1 MQRSAGPPQP
11 TTRRPRPDRTMAGRR
26 LWKPVQMVLSVRP
39 AKRSWTAKSV
49 DAPVDFSR
57 NAGRADRRKGGHR
70 CRERSIVHPEGE
82 NVSNKSLTIILPIHN
97 GERRLRG
104 CVSELLDL
112 ASELTPKFSIQ
123 IVDDGSTDSTFEI
136 AEELAVHY
144 PQITVQRHQHRRG
157 LGPII
162 DSAQRRFRSEVVIV
176 HDGVSRLDSGQ
187 IRRLWRERVAR
198 EAGSDQTTMSLGE
211 LIMIRHDQTAM
222 ADAHGRLIG
231 GQNQSAHFPTPLP
244 SPPDRAPT
252 KPTKPPAPRDDEN
265 RRDLG
270 RIPTLPRPSLLS
282 ALLTFAKAE

>member
-1 MQRSAGPPQP
+1 MRSS
-11 TTRRPRPDRTMAGRR
+11 RRDRTTAGWRCS
-26 LWKPVQMVLSVRP
+26 KPVKVVLSVRP
-39 AKRSWTAKSV
+39 AERSWTAESV

-57 NAGRADRRKGGHR
+57 NAGRADRRKGGRRGH
-70 CRERSIVHPEGE
+70 ERSIVHHEGE
-82 NVSNKSLTIILPIHN
+82 NVSTKSLTIILPIHN

-104 CVSELLDL
+104 CVGELLDL

-162 DSAQRRFRSEVVIV
+162 DSAQHRFRSEVVIV
-176 HDGVSRLDSGQ
+176 HDGVSRLDPGQ
-187 IRRLWRERVAR
+187 IRRLWQERVAIDSGHDSS
-198 EAGSDQTTMSLGE
+198 ASSPMSLGD

-222 ADAHGRLIG
+222 DDAHGRLIG
-231 GQNQSAHFPTPLP
+231 CQNQSARFPTPLP

-252 KPTKPPAPRDDEN
+252 RATKSPAPREVEH

-270 RIPTLPRPSLLS
+270 RIPTLPRPSLVS